1 MPSSATYASPPTDS
15 ERGRFVSVPDVYT
28 SPFPDVEIPDVP
40 LTAHVFRHVT
50 RLADRAAIVD
60 GPSGRSYTYAE
71 LHGAAHKVA
80 GGLVAAGLG
89 KGDVL
94 ALLAPNIPEYA
105 IVFHAVAIA
114 GGIVTPIN
122 PTYTVEEIEYQLRD
136 SGACFLVTISLFL
149 DNARAAASGMGIEN
163 VYTFDPAEGA
173 RSFFELLAA
182 DSIEQVD
189 VDPGEDV
196 VVLPY
201 SSGTTGLPKGVELTH
216 RNLVANLT
224 QSAAMSTV
232 TEDDVILAVLPFF
245 HIYGLQVLMNGVLF
259 NGAMAV
265 TLPRFDMEQF
275 LQTIQDHE
283 VTRAALVPPIIL
295 GLAKHPLVDAYDLS
309 SLIQLGSGAAPL
321 SAEVEREAT
330 LRTGAGV
337 VQGFGLTETSP
348 VTHAPHPDGFRPGSI
363 GVPVPNTE
371 IRVVDPDTGED
382 LGPGEQGE
390 LWIRGP
396 QVMKGYLNNAEATT
410 ASIDADGWFKTGD
423 LGMVDEDGH
432 WYITDRLKELIKYKG
447 FQVAPAELEA
457 LLLTHPAVADAAVI
471 GIADEEAGE
480 VPKGFVVLKEG
491 AETTGVEL
499 VDHVAPHV
507 AHYKR
512 IRQIEFLDEIP
523 KSLSGKILR
532 RVLRDRERASA

>member
-1 MPSSATYASPPTDS
+1 
-15 ERGRFVSVPDVYT
+15 VPRIFT
-28 SPFPDVEIPDVP
+28 SPFPDVEIPHVA
-40 LTAHVFRHVT
+40 LTPHVFRHVE
-50 RLADRAAIVD
+50 RLSDHVAIID
-60 GPSGRSYTYAE
+60 GPTGRSYTYAE

-80 GGLVAAGLG
+80 GGLAAAGLHR
-89 KGDVL
+89 GDVL

-105 IVFHAVAIA
+105 ILFHGVAIA
-114 GGIVTPIN
+114 GGVVTPIN
-122 PTYTVEEIEYQLRD
+122 PTYTVEEVEYQLRD
-136 SGACFLVTISLFL
+136 SDARFLVTISLFL
-149 DNARAAASGMGIEN
+149 DKAREAASMVGVEAI
-163 VYTFDPAEGA
+163 YTFDPVEGA

-182 DSIEQVD
+182 DAIPQIE
-189 VDPGEDV
+189 VDPDEDV

-232 TEDDVILAVLPFF
+232 TEDDVVLAVLPFF

-259 NGAMAV
+259 NGARSV
-265 TLPRFDMEQF
+265 TLPRFEMEQF
-275 LQTIQDHE
+275 LQTIQDHQ

-295 GLAKHPLVDAYDLS
+295 GLAKHPLVDRFDLS
-309 SLIQLGSGAAPL
+309 SLVQLGSGAAPL
-321 SAEVEREAT
+321 GAEVEKEAT
-330 LRTGAGV
+330 ARTGAEV

-348 VTHAPHPDGFRPGSI
+348 VTHAPLPGQFKPGSI

-371 IRVVDPDTGED
+371 IRVVDPESGDD

-396 QVMKGYLNNAEATT
+396 QVMKGYRNDATAT
-410 ASIDADGWFKTGD
+410 RESIDPDGWFKTGD
-423 LGMVDEDGH
+423 IGMVDEDGH

-480 VPKGFVVLKEG
+480 VPKGFVVLRD
-491 AETTGVEL
+491 GVEASAGEL
-499 VDHVAPHV
+499 TAHVASHV
-507 AHYKR
+507 AHFKQ
-512 IRQIEFLDEIP
+512 IREIEFVDEIP

-532 RVLRDRERASA
+532 RVLRDREQARA